1 MSRYVITRTL
11 GFLAVLLFISIVT
24 FGLMHELPGGPWKYG
39 QRMFSPEQL
48 QALQAKY
55 GLDKPIYEQYWIWFK
70 GVIRLDFGTSFAYP
84 NESVTHI
91 ISRTWPVTAQ
101 LGLMALGLAFVVGI
115 PLGIIAALKQNTW
128 VDYSATLL
136 SIFGIITPNFVW
148 AIFFILIFSLRLK
161 WVPTG
166 GWDTPKQWILPVLAY
181 SFAPMATIA
190 RYTRSSFLE
199 SMHADFVRTA
209 RAKGLKES
217 LIVTRHILKN
227 SMVPLVTVF
236 GPIIPDMITGSI
248 FIETI
253 FRVPGLGRFW
263 VDSTFD
269 KDYPMI
275 IGLTLLWTALI
286 AATYLVT
293 DILYTWIDPRIRY
306 K

>member
-1 MSRYVITRTL
+1 MSRYIITRTL

-24 FGLMHELPGGPWKYG
+24 FTLMHELPGGPWKYG
-39 QRMFSPEQL
+39 QRMFSPEQIE
-48 QALQAKY
+48 ALQAKY
-55 GLDKPIYEQYWIWFK
+55 GLDKPIYEQYWIWLK
-70 GVIRLDFGTSFAYP
+70 GVVRLDFGTSFAYP
-84 NESVTHI
+84 NESVTSI

-101 LGLMALGLAFVVGI
+101 LGLMALVLAFVVGM
-115 PLGIIAALKQNTW
+115 PLGIIAALRQNTW
-128 VDYSATLL
+128 VDYSATLI

-148 AIFFILIFSLRLK
+148 AIFFILIFSLKLK

-199 SMHADFVRTA
+199 SMRADFVRTA
-209 RAKGLKES
+209 RAKGLKEN
-217 LIVTRHILKN
+217 LIITRHILKN
-227 SMVPLVTVF
+227 ALVPMVTVF

-253 FRVPGLGRFW
+253 FRVPGMGRFW

-275 IGLTLLWTALI
+275 IGLTLLWTTLI
-286 AATYLVT
+286 AATYLIT
-293 DILYTWIDPRIRY
+293 DVLYTYIDPRIRY